1 MSHVAGEQSQVLPV
15 QFEQV
20 NEKPSPWSNQGG
32 RRGEGAVCGPKVVL
46 VAGELG
52 QVRGDTIW
60 WKTDGLRVSPR
71 VLAVFSFSSSG
82 TASPKGSPM

>member
-1 MSHVAGEQSQVLPV
+1 MHVPRCRWQGEPSQVLPL

-20 NEKPSPWSNQGG
+20 NEKPSPRPNQGG
-32 RRGEGAVCGPKVVL
+32 QRGEGAVCGPKVVL

-60 WKTDGLRVSPR
+60 WENRWSGGVS
-71 VLAVFSFSSSG
+71 
-82 TASPKGSPM
+82 KGSSYLLLLLLWHSIA